1 MSLSGIFDPAVQAF
15 FGNQSGSG
23 GESGGS
29 NYKHR
34 ILANPADGYSAE
46 FNYAGICNLKKFA
59 EYFDVAYTDDPNL
72 GCMAFSYPGNNGVL
86 IPYTQSLVKDY
97 DGSGGV
103 IIEDGLAWYANI
115 GTEGIPFLFA
125 VTADAVAMLAEDGVI
140 IPEPGI
146 YVNAVYADTPWMV
159 MFYG

>member
-15 FGNQSGSG
+15 FGSQSGSG

-29 NYKHR
+29 NYKHT
-34 ILANPADGYSAE
+34 ILSNPADGYSAE
-46 FNYAGICNLKKFA
+46 FDYAGVYNMKKFA
-59 EYFDVAYTDDPNL
+59 EYFNVAYADDPNL
-72 GCMAFSYPGNNGVL
+72 GCMTFSYPNDKDVL

-97 DGSGGV
+97 EGSGGV
-103 IIEDGLAWYANI
+103 IIEDGFGWNVII

-125 VTADAVAMLAEDGVI
+125 VTADVIPVLAEDGVI

-146 YVNAVYADTPWMV
+146 YVNALYADTPWMV